1 MDDPEYPR
9 GYRPGIILYDD
20 PPYLPFDIKIPS
32 ALDSRSRAH
41 STNVTQNQD
50 QGQTM
55 TTPEADVQHSPFIN
69 GVPPTIVE
77 VDPAPPGWYEERERT
92 SQQERAAELAKV
104 QAQVTVMNEAC
115 EAAGVNPIAVAFRAL
130 ANVMQSD
137 PSYAWTWHCNMAM
150 PIHDSM
156 SETQPQRHALANV
169 AAARIM
175 AHVFDVNTMSTY
187 ESDLEREHVSTP
199 AKTAESAAKIHI
211 TNEMVNRFLSWPLPP
226 DFAPDGGISFQ
237 RESGYD
243 HPEFGRTKAKPIG
256 TNLFTAIQA
265 RAMLEHSVNISEEP
279 QNPNAK
285 E

>member
-9 GYRPGIILYDD
+9 GYRTGIILYDD

-77 VDPAPPGWYEERERT
+77 VDPAPPGWYEERERI

-104 QAQVTVMNEAC
+104 QAQVTAMNEAC
-115 EAAGVNPIAVAFRAL
+115 EAAGVNPISVAFRAL
-130 ANVMQSD
+130 VNVMQSD

-150 PIHDSM
+150 PIHD
-156 SETQPQRHALANV
+156 EGVTPRTANL

-175 AHVFDVNTMSTY
+175 RHVFEVDTMTQVQ
-187 ESDLEREHVSTP
+187 SDFD
-199 AKTAESAAKIHI
+199 AAK
-211 TNEMVNRFLSWPLPP
+211 P
-226 DFAPDGGISFQ
+226 
-237 RESGYD
+237 
-243 HPEFGRTKAKPIG
+243 
-256 TNLFTAIQA
+256 
-265 RAMLEHSVNISEEP
+265 
-279 QNPNAK
+279 K
-285 E
+285 EA